1 MQFKDIQ
8 QGCAV
13 YILNKQDMTVTEGKV
28 NSKSFPYMKTING
41 ITQMVLDVGIEAAGK
56 TATYAIPE
64 NLMTTYAG
72 DLVVTTERKNL
83 IPEVKRVMNEAEKLL
98 ASNEK
103 LKSLNEKYIKLTQDK
118 PQNIKSH
125 KSAIQFLPYLS
136 ALVMVTFIILS
147 AVCVILF
154 ILLNLQILILYI

>member
-8 QGCAV
+8 QECAV

-83 IPEVKRVMNEAEKLL
+83 IPEVKQVMNDAEKLL
-98 ASNEK
+98 ASKDRLETIVTK
-103 LKSLNEKYIKLTQDK
+103 SKALLPELDPVFKERQETEERFGKMESTISELKE
-118 PQNIKSH
+118 
-125 KSAIQFLPYLS
+125 
-136 ALVMVTFIILS
+136 
-147 AVCVILF
+147 
-154 ILLNLQILILYI
+154 LILKQQGTINDFVRKFDS

>member
-28 NSKSFPYMKTING
+28 NPKSFPYMKTING

-64 NLMTTYAG
+64 NLMATYAG

-98 ASNEK
+98 ASKDRLETIVK
-103 LKSLNEKYIKLTQDK
+103 KSRV
-118 PQNIKSH
+118 
-125 KSAIQFLPYLS
+125 FLPELDPVFKERQETEERFGKMES
-136 ALVMVTFIILS
+136 TISELKE
-147 AVCVILF
+147 
-154 ILLNLQILILYI
+154 LILKQQGTINDFVRKFDS